1 VLPVAARQSTEQEK
15 PDDVLAKAKQLY
27 AEEGPKS
34 ALPVFEHAL
43 ALYEAA
49 GDRRGEAITLG
60 LIGNCHKKFGDFPK
74 ALDYLGRALALKRE
88 IGDRLEEGKT
98 LSNIGLVYWEM
109 GDYPT
114 AIDHLTRSI
123 AVAREIGDRQLEGAA
138 LNNLS
143 LVYDELGDY
152 RRSLEQYQRVLE
164 IYRGTKFERGESDTL
179 GNIGGVYLLLGQ
191 YKEALRYY
199 QQSLAISERL
209 KLKASAS
216 QDLGNLALCYQG
228 LGQIQQAIDDFD
240 RALQLAREA
249 GLKKE
254 EADWLKGKAGTL
266 VRQGKYAAAIDAYDA
281 ALKVY
286 EDAKLPRELVEAL
299 NDKGAL
305 YERLGDPASA
315 EQNFRRAIDLSR
327 TINHP
332 RGVTVNLM
340 SLGEMEWRRQRLDEA
355 GALYRD
361 ALARAMK
368 ADDRASVAGIRVAL
382 ALVGRDQGRL
392 DEAATEATEAVK
404 IAQAIGARP
413 LEAEAL
419 TARAAV
425 ARAKRSFEQSLSD
438 EAAAAEIS
446 TTLGDPELAWRIA
459 YGQGQSQEALG
470 RSDEAVA
477 SYLQAVG
484 LIENVR
490 SQLREERF
498 RASYLED
505 KYQVYVS
512 LVQLLLKLGRT
523 QEAFMYAEKLRA
535 RSYLDLINRGVPPI
549 RNEADLQTELTLR
562 ERVRQL
568 GHAIESEHAR
578 PAPDQRRQALDLFSS
593 ELIDAE
599 RAYENFLGTL
609 SASEPA
615 YAAVRAL
622 KAPSSDDVQGRLPA
636 DTALVEYVVA
646 ADSVSI
652 FVIRA
657 DGIHAKTV
665 AIRSIDLSAKVELL
679 RDLILRAEG
688 DDWRAPAESL
698 HRTLIAPIEQA
709 GWLTGVRHLY
719 IVPHGILHYVPF
731 AALPRGRDKG
741 ARLVLSDYVVA
752 YLPAAAALVYGNGSA
767 NGAGQPAESVLA
779 MAPSRAG
786 LRYNQQEA
794 TAVAGLFPK
803 DRLLLVG
810 SRATESAFKSS
821 AGRYQVLH
829 LATHGYFNK
838 FNPLLSGVELEADGR
853 EDGRLEVHEILGLRL
868 SARLVVLSA
877 CDTALGGGYFAEVPA
892 GDDIVGLTRAF
903 LFAGSPSVVA
913 SLWAVN
919 DRSTMRLM
927 SGFYGRLLTPNAG
940 RGLPGLGGVEG
951 SPADKATALAAA
963 QREFIAR
970 GGRESHPYFWA
981 AFVLVGQM

>member
-1 VLPVAARQSTEQEK
+1 MPVRLFAAVCLAVFWGAAVPARPSVLSIAARQSTEQEK

-34 ALPVFEHAL
+34 ALPVFERAL
-43 ALYEAA
+43 ALYKAA

-60 LIGNCHKKFGDFPK
+60 LIGNCHKKFGDLPK

-109 GDYPT
+109 SDYPA

-123 AVAREIGDRQLEGAA
+123 GIGREIGDRQLEGAA

-164 IYRGTKFERGESDTL
+164 IYRGTNFERGESDTL

-266 VRQGKYAAAIDAYDA
+266 VRQGKYAAAIDAYDE

-305 YERLGDPASA
+305 YERLGEPASA

-332 RGVTVNLM
+332 RGVTLNLM
-340 SLGEMEWRRQRLDEA
+340 ALGEMEWRRRRLDEA
-355 GALYRD
+355 AALYRD
-361 ALARAMK
+361 ALSRAMQ
-368 ADDRASVAGIRVAL
+368 ADDRASIAGIHVAL
-382 ALVGRDQGRL
+382 AFIGRDQGRL
-392 DEAATEATEAVK
+392 DEAAAEAAEGVK
-404 IAQAIGARP
+404 VAQAIGARP

-425 ARAKRSFEQSLSD
+425 SRAKRSFEQSLSD
-438 EAAAAEIS
+438 EAGAAEIS
-446 TTLGDPELAWRIA
+446 KTLGDPELAWRIA
-459 YGQGQSQEALG
+459 YGQGQSLEALG
-470 RSDEAVA
+470 RNDDALA
-477 SYLQAVG
+477 SYRQAVG
-484 LIENVR
+484 LIEDVR
-490 SQLREERF
+490 SRLREERF

-535 RSYLDLINRGVPPI
+535 RSYLDLINRGTPPI
-549 RNEADLQTELTLR
+549 RDEADLRTELTLR
-562 ERVRQL
+562 GRVRQL
-568 GHAIESEHAR
+568 EHAIENEHAR
-578 PAPDQRRQALDLFSS
+578 PASDQRRQALEFFSS

-599 RAYENFLGTL
+599 RAYENFLDTL

-622 KAPSSDDVQGRLPA
+622 KAPSSDDVQGRLA
-636 DTALVEYVVA
+636 DDAALVEYVVA
-646 ADSVSI
+646 EGSVSI

-657 DGIHAKTV
+657 GGIQATTV

-679 RDLILRAEG
+679 RDLIMRAEG

-709 GWLTGVRHLY
+709 GWLTGIRRLY

-731 AALPRGRDKG
+731 AALPRGREKG

-752 YLPAAAALVYGNGSA
+752 CLPAAAALVYGNGHG
-767 NGAGQPAESVLA
+767 NGQPAESVLA
-779 MAPSRAG
+779 WRRRGPACNTTSRKRWR
-786 LRYNQQEA
+786 LR
-794 TAVAGLFPK
+794 
-803 DRLLLVG
+803 G
-810 SRATESAFKSS
+810 SSRRT
-821 AGRYQVLH
+821 G
-829 LATHGYFNK
+829 
-838 FNPLLSGVELEADGR
+838 
-853 EDGRLEVHEILGLRL
+853 
-868 SARLVVLSA
+868 
-877 CDTALGGGYFAEVPA
+877 CC
-892 GDDIVGLTRAF
+892 
-903 LFAGSPSVVA
+903 
-913 SLWAVN
+913 WW
-919 DRSTMRLM
+919 
-927 SGFYGRLLTPNAG
+927 
-940 RGLPGLGGVEG
+940 
-951 SPADKATALAAA
+951 AAA
-963 QREFIAR
+963 QRKPRSRVPRAATRCCTWRRTATSTSSTRCCRVSSWRRTAAR
-970 GGRESHPYFWA
+970 TAGSRCTRSSACGSAPGWWS
-981 AFVLVGQM
+981 